1 MLINYKSETE
11 LINQFVDGHQLLRDL
26 IDHLPDGIYIK
37 DTESRFVVANRTVA
51 HLMGMATPDELLGKT
66 DFEFF
71 SPELASKYH
80 EDEQTVMRT
89 GLPLISQE
97 ERTFDSR
104 TGEAG
109 WLLTSKV
116 PWRDRQGQI
125 VGIMGIGRNITELKQ
140 AQEALAEAH
149 RELEYR
155 VQDRTLEL
163 THSKAKLERILE
175 DLHSNLTHITQMI
188 HQSGP
193 KTELLMYVEQAQKQ
207 FDRFK

>member
-1 MLINYKSETE
+1 M
-11 LINQFVDGHQLLRDL
+11 
-26 IDHLPDGIYIK
+26 
-37 DTESRFVVANRTVA
+37 TVA
-51 HLMGMATPDELLGKT
+51 HLMGVTTPDELLGRT

-71 SPELASKYH
+71 VPELASKYY

-97 ERTFDSR
+97 ERSFDSR
-104 TGEAG
+104 TGEEA

-125 VGIMGIGRNITELKQ
+125 VGIMGIGRNITELKR

-163 THSKAKLERILE
+163 SHSKAKLERILQ
-175 DLHSNLTHITQMI
+175 DLHSNLTHITEMI
-188 HQSGP
+188 QQGGP
-193 KTELLMYVEQAQKQ
+193 KTELLMYVEQAHKQ
-207 FDRFK
+207 FERFN